1 MPGVRKA
8 LLFLMFLACGM
19 VVAQADERVVV
30 DSKRF
35 TESYILGEIVA
46 QTARTTGV
54 RAEHRPGLGNTAVVL
69 EALKAGSI
77 DIYPEY
83 LGTIEQEILKLPTG
97 SAPETIARELARRGR
112 AHGVPLGFSNSYA
125 LATAEAL
132 AGQRGLRRISDLRAQ
147 PDLRVA
153 LSQEF
158 LGRADGWPGLAA
170 RYGLPQRPSAI
181 DHGLSYAALATARID
196 VTDIYTTDAREI
208 GRAHV

>member
-69 EALKAGSI
+69 EALRAEGAELRMER
-77 DIYPEY
+77 DV
-83 LGTIEQEILKLPTG
+83 LKRSVVLWVK
-97 SAPETIARELARRGR
+97 E
-112 AHGVPLGFSNSYA
+112 
-125 LATAEAL
+125 ATK
-132 AGQRGLRRISDLRAQ
+132 
-147 PDLRVA
+147 
-153 LSQEF
+153 
-158 LGRADGWPGLAA
+158 
-170 RYGLPQRPSAI
+170 
-181 DHGLSYAALATARID
+181 
-196 VTDIYTTDAREI
+196 
-208 GRAHV
+208 